1 VRNLITVAVI
11 AVCLTGC
18 NRGVQSKDAVRS
30 AVIDYLKARQF
41 NTASMDVNVSSVNF
55 EGKRATAAVTFA
67 PKGASAAQGMS
78 MQYQLEQQDNK
89 WVVVGRKDSGGH
101 GGGMAAPPPSSESA
115 APANP
120 HGGMMPAPESLPPA
134 GKK

>member
-1 VRNLITVAVI
+1 VRFLIIVATI
-11 AVCLTGC
+11 AACLTGC
-18 NRGVQSKDAVRS
+18 SRGTQSKDAVRS
-30 AVIDYLKARQF
+30 AVISYLQARQF

-55 EGKRATAAVTFA
+55 EGKRATATVMFA
-67 PKGASAAQGMS
+67 PKGASSSQGMS

-101 GGGMAAPPPSSESA
+101 AGGMVAAPPASESA
-115 APANP
+115 PAANP